1 MECLAVVDKIEA
13 MNTKTTI
20 FPINEGYIHNYMQLF
35 VDFKSNSIY
44 EDVGIYAYAPDKNG
58 LMQKFNP
65 IRNNIEFNVY
75 PDSYI
80 QLQPDVGCWWEKV
93 KNRLDIGSF
102 KTVMRKKFGKDNEY
116 FAHYFQTK

>member
-1 MECLAVVDKIEA
+1 MD
-13 MNTKTTI
+13 TQTTI
-20 FPINEGYIHNYMQLF
+20 FPINEGYIHNYMQLLI
-35 VDFKSNSIY
+35 DFKTNSIY
-44 EDVGIYAYAPDKNG
+44 EDVGIYAYAPDENG

-65 IRNNIEFNVY
+65 IRDNIEFNVY

-102 KTVMRKKFGKDNEY
+102 KTMIRKKFGKDNEY
-116 FAHYFQTK
+116 FAHYFQTN